1 MPKASTPQTL
11 AGLSKI
17 LSRKGKHVIAA
28 DEETL
33 RTSESRN
40 LVDVR
45 AIPGFMEVR
54 ATAKKVTIGCG
65 ATLGQLLRKV
75 NGENGLLRQAVSMM
89 ANPLVRN
96 RITVLAGL
104 DPESTYFDLATA
116 LLALDA
122 RVTVASTRG
131 ARTLGMSDYLVEA
144 ANGLKPGEFPAAVE
158 FARLAPDERVGF
170 FRVNAGKDRNTVSA
184 AVVTRV
190 RGNAA
195 QAPKIFVSSSVLI
208 PIATPL
214 AGRSLAGRPI
224 NEPNVRIAGELAA
237 SEVAEAVGAD
247 AAGPELDAYDTTAVQ
262 VAVTRAF
269 QRLSPASSPAASPPQ

>member
-17 LSRKGKHVIAA
+17 LSRKGKHVIAV

-45 AIPGFMEVR
+45 AIPGFSVIR
-54 ATAKKVTIGCG
+54 VTPKKVTIGCG
-65 ATLGQLLRKV
+65 ATLGQLLREV
-75 NGENGLLRQAVSMM
+75 DGENGLLRQAVSMM

-96 RITVLAGL
+96 RVAVLAGL

-131 ARTLGMSDYLVEA
+131 TRTLGIADFLVDA
-144 ANGLKPGEFPAAVE
+144 AGGLEPGEFAAAVE

-170 FRVNAGKDRNTVSA
+170 FRVNPGKDRNTVSA

-190 RGNAA
+190 RGNIA
-195 QAPKIFVSSSVLI
+195 QAPRIFVSSSVLI

-214 AGRSLAGRPI
+214 AARALAGRPI
-224 NEPNVRIAGELAA
+224 NEPNVRTAAELAA
-237 SEVAEAVGAD
+237 SEAAE
-247 AAGPELDAYDTTAVQ
+247 AAGPESDAYDTTAVQ

-269 QRLSPASSPAASPPQ
+269 QRLSPAASPAVSPPQ